1 VAYKDPEKRTEY
13 AKAYREANREKK
25 AEYNKA
31 YYEANREKM
40 AEYKKAYREAN
51 REKMLE
57 RDKAYREANREKIK
71 AYYEANREK
80 KAEYKK
86 AYREANREKILE
98 RDKAYREANREKIVR
113 WIAAYKSKKYKTD
126 PLFKLKELISG
137 RIRRSLKKNNYTK
150 KSRTHKILGCSF
162 KHFKQYI
169 ENQFSENM
177 SWENQGEWHLDH
189 IVPVSLAINEEEIL
203 KLNYYKNFRPLWG
216 IENIQKGNKLDTSII
231 LEEERERLKEIIDR
245 NT

>member
-1 VAYKDPEKRTEY
+1 MPRKDPKKRTEWNKAY
-13 AKAYREANREKK
+13 YESNREKILERDRAYREANREKK

-31 YYEANREKM
+31 Y
-40 AEYKKAYREAN
+40 
-51 REKMLE
+51 
-57 RDKAYREANREKIK
+57 REANREKIQ
-71 AYYEANREK
+71 EQ
-80 KAEYKK
+80 KK
-86 AYREANREKILE
+86 AYREANREKIAE
-98 RDKAYREANREKIVR
+98 QKKAYYESNREKFVR
-113 WIAAYKSKKYKTD
+113 WIVAYNAKRYKTD
-126 PLFKLKELISG
+126 PLFKFKAL
-137 RIRRSLKKNNYTK
+137 IRRRIGVSFKRNNYTK